1 MDNSLYQKLVARIP
15 LFKTL
20 TPKELGAIVEI
31 SKLLKVQKDMQ
42 VVKEGSRG
50 GAMYMLVEGK
60 CRVDKAIPGGP
71 TAKIARIVAPS
82 VFGEMSLIDGN
93 PRSASVTT
101 LTDTVL
107 LQVDLQTFNR
117 LRAGFH
123 PAAFKILREL
133 ARTLCQRLDEKTRR
147 ITEFYKNPKENLQ
160 RLQELFNKR

>member
-1 MDNSLYQKLVARIP
+1 MDISLYEKLVARIP
-15 LFKTL
+15 LFKSL
-20 TPKELGAIVEI
+20 TPAELGAIVAI
-31 SKLLKVQKDMQ
+31 SKLLKVKKGMQ

-71 TAKIARIVAPS
+71 IAKIARIAAPS

-107 LQVDLQTFNR
+107 LQVDLETFNR

-123 PAAFKILREL
+123 PAVFKILREL
-133 ARTLCQRLDEKTRR
+133 AHTLCRRLDEKTHR
-147 ITEFYKNPKENLQ
+147 ITEFYKNPEENLR
-160 RLQELFNKR
+160 RLKELFDQR